1 MQRDIFSVHQKFS
14 TSLDNPR
21 NQTIFHFR
29 ANHSQL
35 ETVLMSR
42 VFSKESFSIT
52 FSTNRAQDDLHLT
65 FSFQQDRTTLTGSQT
80 KVWKE
85 KSIFEF
91 GKLNDFMI
99 EVSSNSIVFKNNQKG
114 SGSITVDGTF
124 QLLKFIGFYSEKLS
138 TWIVSQSKIVDIRLT
153 ELSPLLV
160 IVSPRGVVEISAGED
175 VNYHD
180 VIDVT
185 CTEKQ
190 HGRKT
195 LNRPAETKIFYF
207 RQQVCWVGSS
217 N

>member
-14 TSLDNPR
+14 TSLDSPR

-91 GKLNDFMI
+91 GKLNDFEI
-99 EVSSNSIVFKNNQKG
+99 EFNNKFIIFNNENA
-114 SGSITVDGTF
+114 SITINGIF
-124 QLLKFIGFYSEKLS
+124 ENLKFIGFYSEKPTS
-138 TWIVSQSKIVDIRLT
+138 WIVSQSKI
-153 ELSPLLV
+153 
-160 IVSPRGVVEISAGED
+160 
-175 VNYHD
+175 
-180 VIDVT
+180 
-185 CTEKQ
+185 
-190 HGRKT
+190 
-195 LNRPAETKIFYF
+195 
-207 RQQVCWVGSS
+207 
-217 N
+217 